1 MERVCRL
8 SSRNSKIC
16 AGGTAICTKGKPSSA
31 RGLICGCASRT
42 LGIDTVFAENVAY
55 TESWG
60 PKYESRAAVKHWF
73 REWNTRGNVAAWDIK
88 QFFHKG
94 DQTVVEWYFK
104 ARMADSST
112 DEFDGVPL
120 IVWTP
125 GGKIKSLQEFGCNTD
140 RYDPYQEGNT
150 PQFREETPRW
160 F

>member
-1 MERVCRL
+1 M
-8 SSRNSKIC
+8 
-16 AGGTAICTKGKPSSA
+16 
-31 RGLICGCASRT
+31 
-42 LGIDTVFAENVAY
+42 
-55 TESWG
+55 
-60 PKYESRAAVKHWF
+60 
-73 REWNTRGNVAAWDIK
+73 
-88 QFFHKG
+88 
-94 DQTVVEWYFK
+94 EWYFK

-125 GGKIKSLQEFGCNTD
+125 GGNIKSLQEYCRNTD